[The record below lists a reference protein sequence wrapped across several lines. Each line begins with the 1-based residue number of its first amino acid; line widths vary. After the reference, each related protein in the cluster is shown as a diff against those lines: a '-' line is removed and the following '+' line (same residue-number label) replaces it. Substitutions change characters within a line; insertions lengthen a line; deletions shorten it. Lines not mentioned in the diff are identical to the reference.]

1 MKNVEI
7 WKEYPITFVFEGFY
21 RVEVSN
27 EGKLKTYSS
36 MHPDGKIIKG
46 SMQGG
51 YICLRAKLRS
61 KWSVKDTAAIQSIQ
75 TEVDFLNGYIKEL
88 LKENTNAVELLE
100 VRETRDKLVQKR
112 KKLNTKL
119 TNKNTINFSVLFHK
133 AVAELF
139 LDAPEDENQKFVIHK
154 DFDKLNNRVD
164 NLEWASQEEINERV
178 KKHPKMILWEFKK
191 QFVDQSMKVKTSKL
205 SEMDVLTIKTR
216 LKRGYPLKKLAKQ
229 FGVSDMQIH
238 RIKTGENW
246 GHVKEISQ
254 LVQEQNANQHYD
266 K

>member
-1 MKNVEI
+1 MKNVQV
-7 WKEYPITFVFEGFY
+7 WKEYPINFDFEGYY

-27 EGKLKTYSS
+27 DGMLKTYSS
-36 MHPDGKIIKG
+36 MYPEGKLIKG
-46 SMQGG
+46 SLQGG
-51 YICLRAKLRS
+51 YLCLRAKLKS
-61 KWSVKDTAAIQSIQ
+61 KWSAKDLAAIQAIQ
-75 TEVDFLNGYIKEL
+75 SDVDFLNEYIKVLIKEPSSTEEL
-88 LKENTNAVELLE
+88 AE
-100 VRETRDKLVQKR
+100 VREKRDKLVQKR
-112 KKLNTKL
+112 KKLNNKL

-139 LDAPEDENQKFVIHK
+139 LDAPANEDQKFVIHK
-154 DFDKLNNRVD
+154 DFDKLNNSVE

-246 GHVKEISQ
+246 GHVKLLEDVLSD
-254 LVQEQNANQHYD
+254 EE